1 MARILIEG
9 GYVVSIKV
17 RDHVIEDGMVAIVDD
32 RIHYIG
38 ERSNFDAPASNAE
51 KTIPAKDRAVLP
63 GLVNTHIH
71 LIGAHLKGVTMSH
84 TRYHVVKGG
93 YFLPMEKAYPKSIN
107 MSLGSYWCSND
118 PWP

>member
-1 MARILIEG
+1 
-9 GYVVSIKV
+9 
-17 RDHVIEDGMVAIVDD
+17 
-32 RIHYIG
+32 
-38 ERSNFDAPASNAE
+38 
-51 KTIPAKDRAVLP
+51 
-63 GLVNTHIH
+63 
-71 LIGAHLKGVTMSH
+71 MSH